1 MALTGVL
8 RPGYVQIRVMEM
20 EPALR
25 HYRDLVGLNVVSTES
40 DGRVYLKTFDEFD
53 RHSIILR
60 EADEPGM
67 DFMGFKVDSTETLHM
82 FKQKIEDYGISTE
95 TIAAGDQPGL
105 GERVR
110 FVAPTGHNFELYADI
125 EASDNGPMTENPDI
139 WEKPPQ
145 SLIFINSFDQKIS
158 TPNSSR
164 EDIKCFCKSPSLTMK
179 PKLFSPISCAENST
193 FPVPSRSQA

>member
-67 DFMGFKVDSTETLHM
+67 DFMGCFLFFPSIKKTGSIKSL
-82 FKQKIEDYGISTE
+82 
-95 TIAAGDQPGL
+95 GL
-105 GERVR
+105 
-110 FVAPTGHNFELYADI
+110 
-125 EASDNGPMTENPDI
+125 
-139 WEKPPQ
+139 
-145 SLIFINSFDQKIS
+145 
-158 TPNSSR
+158 
-164 EDIKCFCKSPSLTMK
+164 
-179 PKLFSPISCAENST
+179 KLFSSISLRDQSFFRLLLSLKLGY
-193 FPVPSRSQA
+193 FPVIILKYILKMRQM